1 MSIATATLVDRIVP
15 RTRVNDVALVFS
27 GAALTAL
34 AAQVQIPMYPV
45 PMTLQTFAVLLVAA
59 TLGASRG
66 AASMGVYLAM
76 GAAGLPVFAG
86 AKALTAVLPTAGYLV
101 GFVVAGF
108 VVGALAA
115 RGFSTTPIRVAASF
129 ALGSAI
135 IYVLGAGWLVVG
147 LGLTLPQALAAG
159 VAPFLVGDAIKAV
172 AAATLLPIA
181 WKVVR

>member
-1 MSIATATLVDRIVP
+1 
-15 RTRVNDVALVFS
+15 
-27 GAALTAL
+27 
-34 AAQVQIPMYPV
+34 
-45 PMTLQTFAVLLVAA
+45 
-59 TLGASRG
+59 
-66 AASMGVYLAM
+66 M

-129 ALGSAI
+129 AIGSAI

-147 LGLTLPQALAAG
+147 LGLTLPQALAA
-159 VAPFLVGDAIKAV
+159 VAKPPRE
-172 AAATLLPIA
+172 AAASTEIETPSSDLTARASPTTNTA
-181 WKVVR
+181 TKPKKP

>member
-1 MSIATATLVDRIVP
+1 VS
-15 RTRVNDVALVFS
+15 DVALIFS

-59 TLGASRG
+59 TLGAARG

-86 AKALTAVLPTAGYLV
+86 AKALTAVLPTAGYLL

-108 VVGALAA
+108 VVGLLAS
-115 RGFSTTPIRVAASF
+115 RGFSTTPLRVAASF
-129 ALGSAI
+129 ALGSTI
-135 IYVLGAGWLVVG
+135 IYILGAGWLVVG
-147 LGLTLPQALAAG
+147 LGLTLPQALVAG
-159 VAPFLVGDAIKAV
+159 VAPFLVGDAVK
-172 AAATLLPIA
+172 AAAAAALLPMA
-181 WKVVR
+181 WKLVR